1 MYVQFHFIALSRQTA
16 CAILNVAVTLCS
28 RALDAEQTW
37 HAVLS
42 KIAACFPIYA
52 DVRNSKRHYVTG
64 HIHIYVRTAST
75 HCVIFK
81 GPISRVSQPTF
92 TVRVMTTIRFLLLAT
107 QCKHSVALVL
117 LLSRVHCISN
127 CRSRGVGL

>member
-1 MYVQFHFIALSRQTA
+1 MDLKDVCAVSFIALSRQTA

-42 KIAACFPIYA
+42 KLAACFPIYA
-52 DVRNSKRHYVTG
+52 DVRNSKL
-64 HIHIYVRTAST
+64 
-75 HCVIFK
+75 FK

-92 TVRVMTTIRFLLLAT
+92 TVRVMTTIRFLLLAP
-107 QCKHSVALVL
+107 QCKHSVARSFSCSLVFTAFPT
-117 LLSRVHCISN
+117 VAA
-127 CRSRGVGL
+127 VV